1 MSNLVITV
9 LGPVAPEEIGIT
21 DAHNRVWISPV
32 ECLSG
37 DVPVLDQFDSIVA
50 ELTDYLQD
58 GDNIT
63 ARFSVSTKEYF

>member
-1 MSNLVITV
+1 MSDLVITV

-32 ECLSG
+32 ESLSG

-63 ARFSVSTKEYF
+63 ARFSVSTKE